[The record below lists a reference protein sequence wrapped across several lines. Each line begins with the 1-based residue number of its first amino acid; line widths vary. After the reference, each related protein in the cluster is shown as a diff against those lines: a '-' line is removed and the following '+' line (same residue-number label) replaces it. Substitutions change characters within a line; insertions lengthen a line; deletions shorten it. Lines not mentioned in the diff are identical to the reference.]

1 MTSQPN
7 NSAPDSSSDSAATSA
22 PDDPCAN
29 PDACRDAVAELF
41 VFLDGEL
48 TSDRKATIGR
58 HLDDC
63 GHCLETFEFHSELR
77 AVVSQKC
84 RTELPAGLK
93 DRVLGALRALDD

>member
-1 MTSQPN
+1 MTSPPN
-7 NSAPDSSSDSAATSA
+7 NSAPDSSSDSVAEPGS
-22 PDDPCAN
+22 DDPCAD
-29 PDACRDAVAELF
+29 PDSCREAVAELF
-41 VFLDGEL
+41 TFLDGEL

-63 GHCLETFEFHSELR
+63 GHCLEMFEFHSELR